1 MRNEGGAASSSSSSS
16 PPAGSWAV
24 EGRGY
29 EVGNG
34 GGGEVGLG
42 CLRPVSR
49 AKTEEDGDGV
59 VGGRGMDGG
68 ECDGG
73 GGEVGESSDG
83 VEALVMPVETF
94 DE

>member
-1 MRNEGGAASSSSSSS
+1 
-16 PPAGSWAV
+16 
-24 EGRGY
+24 
-29 EVGNG
+29 
-34 GGGEVGLG
+34 
-42 CLRPVSR
+42 VSR